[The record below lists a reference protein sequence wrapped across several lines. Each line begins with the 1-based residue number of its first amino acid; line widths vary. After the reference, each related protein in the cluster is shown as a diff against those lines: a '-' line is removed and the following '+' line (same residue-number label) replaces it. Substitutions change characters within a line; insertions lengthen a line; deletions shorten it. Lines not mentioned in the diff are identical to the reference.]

1 VSSSASHDDDRP
13 SSLAVRR
20 IVIMLAAGAV
30 AGVITGL
37 ASSWWY
43 AGVTGWIVASVT
55 YVLWVWLHLW
65 PLDSAGMRSH
75 ATREDPGIVVSDL
88 LVIGASIASLAAV
101 ALILVRASHD
111 PVGQRALIGGVSVLS
126 VALSWFLVHT
136 LYAQRYAREFYRE
149 PAGGIDFP
157 TQDGD
162 TDDAPVFS
170 DFAYVSFDLGM
181 TYQISDTAVRTV
193 RLRRVVLRHT
203 LLSYLFGTVIL
214 ASTINLVVGLGTSS

>member
-1 VSSSASHDDDRP
+1 M
-13 SSLAVRR
+13 RR
-20 IVIMLAAGAV
+20 VVVMLSIGAV
-30 AGVITGL
+30 GAVIAGVV
-37 ASSWWY
+37 SSWWY
-43 AGVTGWIVASVT
+43 AGVVGWILACLT
-55 YVLWVWLHLW
+55 YVIWVWVHLW
-65 PLDSAGMRSH
+65 PLDPDAMRLH
-75 ATREDPGIVVSDL
+75 ATREDPGVVVSDL

-111 PVGQRALIGGVSVLS
+111 PTAQRALIGGVSVVS
-126 VALSWFLVHT
+126 VGLSWFLVHT
-136 LYAQRYAREFYRE
+136 LYAQRYAREFYGE

-162 TDDAPVFS
+162 TDDSPVFS

-193 RLRRVVLRHT
+193 RLRRIVLRHT

-214 ASTINLVVGLGTSS
+214 ASTINLVVGLGTS